1 MLSQEQLLA
10 IFPNLLTGVSSGS
23 IEGGGDATTRIC
35 SYHTYEWAIAQEQ
48 ANNAKAEAQTALEA
62 ATQFLNQYQSLLTG
76 EQIANLNNTMNA
88 LRSKMNASEPV
99 AADIIAATNTLN
111 NLVKTLQ
118 DYVDNLP
125 PEPDPILPPE
135 PDPDPEES
143 SGVHPGH

>member
-1 MLSQEQLLA
+1 
-10 IFPNLLTGVSSGS
+10 
-23 IEGGGDATTRIC
+23 
-35 SYHTYEWAIAQEQ
+35 
-48 ANNAKAEAQTALEA
+48 
-62 ATQFLNQYQSLLTG
+62 
-76 EQIANLNNTMNA
+76 MNA